1 MKSMANNTVRMDLES
16 LTGKI
21 VRGDLTPLI
30 YDLIKDSRYI
40 DVFEQAYIDYMSDN
54 EKEEIENNVSKQ
66 DTDINS
72 CENNDRG
79 FDIEKWLSEQG
90 ELITLHGSI

>member
-1 MKSMANNTVRMDLES
+1 MRSMANNAVRMDLES

-54 EKEEIENNVSKQ
+54 EKEEIEKNVSKQ
-66 DTDINS
+66 DTDIDS

-79 FDIEKWLSEQG
+79 LDIEKWLSEQG